1 MTIWIDAQVSPDIAG
16 WIIEQFQLSAEAVR
30 DAGLRDSEDVDI
42 FNAARAANS
51 VVLTKDKDFV
61 IFLNRFGPPPK
72 IILLRCGNTSNKR
85 LKEILLASLAEAV
98 KLLESGEDLIEIN
111 SPS

>member
-72 IILLRCGNTSNKR
+72 LSCFAAETHLIRDSRKFSSPAWLKR
-85 LKEILLASLAEAV
+85 
-98 KLLESGEDLIEIN
+98 
-111 SPS
+111 